1 MGERKNSMNKEKKYV
16 YTVTYDNEEPYDGND
31 SYSWGRAFTSVEA
44 AEECLYEKGYTRKY
58 TPTLKFRGS
67 KTYYTQPL
75 HTQKELGK
83 LLKRKDKDGKKMYYD
98 YEFSGEEKY
107 NIETDE
113 WEFLGYRLSGSCTI
127 KAVPLLESI
136 NELGE
141 KDIYKAVR

>member
-1 MGERKNSMNKEKKYV
+1 MAKDIGKEKDTIQCV
-16 YTVTYDNEEPYDGND
+16 YLIIYDNEEMYEDADIYPWNV
-31 SYSWGRAFTSVEA
+31 AFTSVEA

-58 TPTLKFRGS
+58 TPTPKFRGS

-75 HTQKELGK
+75 HTQKEVGK
-83 LLKRKDKDGKKMYYD
+83 LLKRKDKDGEEMYYD
-98 YEFSGEEKY
+98 YDFSGEEKY
-107 NIETDE
+107 NNETGE

-141 KDIYKAVR
+141 MKIQRC